1 MILKLIKYSKL
12 NIGVAIVMS
21 MVLLFIVFPVAT
33 VKAETSV
40 GDDYNNFVTFKSEL
54 ARTGYMSY
62 YDHTDYAY
70 NKDFKVNKE
79 VSISDL
85 SGNVTLWSND
95 NYKVAPD
102 WDSFNASSGTASYDI
117 YCLFGGNYDTSYGS
131 RVPLIWYFIVPS
143 GSKIC
148 WGKDTQFSPSEDMW
162 QQSVFNV
169 VTDASALFCIRFYHL
184 GDEMSAYSYGYG
196 IKSGASVSGT
206 NRRCFKSQAVTS
218 GGNLRFTIRTDNQ
231 YQMEPQLAPFTFT
244 NIATIPVKN
253 DVDYAPLDKFIAGD
267 SSLATNADSSW
278 SDKKEYPAESFYWD
292 SMTCKPSVVGVDSSI
307 NKNKYC
313 FAFNYTYSCPLMTD
327 PSELFSC
334 SVVYSS
340 DIRYQ
345 DGKGRMYSFTDSQRD
360 SFSLNKH
367 KNGYVNNSLYL
378 QGNIGEMGFG
388 DAMNLLVS
396 SMLSF
401 LPSMGAGTEEV
412 AKYNQYTVKS
422 AKIYVT
428 VFLYH
433 IPDPDRFFTD
443 GNLGLPSIGG
453 DEIPSD
459 SKVIT
464 STDVRSF
471 SFDLFD
477 LHEDTEGT
485 QVKPTVTTEDVTDDD
500 GNVTDKKVTDVV
512 ATDDSG
518 KTVVNITIDNS
529 NKVIDGNANV
539 NTGGGSG
546 SGDGDDEDKN
556 SKSFWKYVSGI
567 VALFTALLNSDS
579 GLFAVIAS
587 YFKFIPKDFWSV
599 TIGAIVVIAILSI
612 YRLAKKGG

>member
-40 GDDYNNFVTFKSEL
+40 GVDYNNFVTFKSEL

-62 YDHTDYAY
+62 YDHTDNAY

-292 SMTCKPSVVGVDSSI
+292 DMTCKPSVVGVDVDS

-313 FAFNYTYSCPLMTD
+313 FAFSYTYSCPLMTD
-327 PSELFSC
+327 PAEMFSC
-334 SVVYSS
+334 EVVYSS

-345 DGKGRMYSFTDSQRD
+345 DGKGRMYSLTDTQKD
-360 SFSLNKH
+360 TFSLNKH
-367 KNGYVNNSLYL
+367 KKGYSNDSLCL
-378 QGNIGEMGFG
+378 QGNIGDMGFG

-401 LPSMGAGTEEV
+401 LPNMGAGTDEV
-412 AKYNQYTVKS
+412 SKYNQFTVKS

-433 IPDPDRFFTD
+433 IPDPDTLFSNSNINQSAIDNT
-443 GNLGLPSIGG
+443 
-453 DEIPSD
+453 
-459 SKVIT
+459 VM

-471 SFDLFD
+471 SFDLLN

-518 KTVVNITIDNS
+518 KTVINITIDNS

-546 SGDGDDEDKN
+546 PGDGDDEDKN
-556 SKSFWKYVSGI
+556 TKSFWKYVSGI

-599 TIGAIVVIAILSI
+599 TIGAIVVIAVLSI
-612 YRLAKKGG
+612 YRLAKKSG

>member
-1 MILKLIKYSKL
+1 MNFKLRKKCKL
-12 NIGVAIVMS
+12 NMIIAVIMCVS
-21 MVLLFIVFPVAT
+21 LLFCFCSTSI
-33 VKAETSV
+33 VKASDNLGTNYTNYV
-40 GDDYNNFVTFKSEL
+40 AFKNLL
-54 ARTGYMSY
+54 AKQGYMTSY
-62 YDHTDYAY
+62 NHDNEGWSFPDMDIVR
-70 NKDFKVNKE
+70 KDLVL
-79 VSISDL
+79 SDL
-85 SGNVTLWSND
+85 SNIPYWGNS
-95 NYKVAPD
+95 NYKLPWNDFLSRSGISNFDVYSIFGASLFTYT
-102 WDSFNASSGTASYDI
+102 DSGKTY
-117 YCLFGGNYDTSYGS
+117 
-131 RVPLIWYFIVPS
+131 RRPEQWYVIVPS
-143 GSKIC
+143 GSTIC
-148 WGKDTQFSPSEDMW
+148 WGRYNNESLPEDRW
-162 QQSVFNV
+162 QQSFLEIA
-169 VTDASALFCIRFYHL
+169 TDSDGLFAFKLERWNDSEPQY
-184 GDEMSAYSYGYG
+184 YSYAYGWGGY
-196 IKSGASVSGT
+196 SSNSVGNECMFKQDDVTFFSLGT
-206 NRRCFKSQAVTS
+206 NNKSDES
-218 GGNLRFTIRTDNQ
+218 
-231 YQMEPQLAPFTFT
+231 APFVFT
-244 NIATIPVKN
+244 NMATVNISGQTDRSPMVKF
-253 DVDYAPLDKFIAGD
+253 VKGDKL
-267 SSLATNADSSW
+267 LATNADSSW

-292 SMTCKPSVVGVDSSI
+292 DMTCKPSVVGVDVDS

-313 FAFNYTYSCPLMTD
+313 FAFSYTYSCPLMTD
-327 PSELFSC
+327 PAEMFSC
-334 SVVYSS
+334 EVVYSS

-345 DGKGRMYSFTDSQRD
+345 DGKGRMYSLTDTQKD
-360 SFSLNKH
+360 TFSLNKH
-367 KNGYVNNSLYL
+367 KKGYSNDSLCL
-378 QGNIGEMGFG
+378 QGNIGDMGFG

-401 LPSMGAGTEEV
+401 LPNMGAGTDEV
-412 AKYNQYTVKS
+412 SKYNQFTVKS

-433 IPDPDRFFTD
+433 IPDPDTLFSNSNINQSAIDNT
-443 GNLGLPSIGG
+443 
-453 DEIPSD
+453 
-459 SKVIT
+459 VM

-471 SFDLFD
+471 SFDLLN

-518 KTVVNITIDNS
+518 KTVINITIDNS

-556 SKSFWKYVSGI
+556 TKSFWKYVSGI

-599 TIGAIVVIAILSI
+599 TIGAIVVIAVLSI

>member
-40 GDDYNNFVTFKSEL
+40 GVDYNNFVTFKSEL

-62 YDHTDYAY
+62 YDHTDNAY

-218 GGNLRFTIRTDNQ
+218 GGNLRFVIRTDNQ

-292 SMTCKPSVVGVDSSI
+292 DMTCQVSSVGSD
-307 NKNKYC
+307 KYA
-313 FAFNYTYSCPLMTD
+313 FSFNYDYSCPLMVNPD
-327 PSELFSC
+327 ELFSC
-334 SVVYSS
+334 DVIYNS

-345 DGKGRMYSFTDSQRD
+345 DGKGRIHTYTDSKQD
-360 SFSLNKH
+360 MFSLNKH
-367 KNGYVNNSLYL
+367 RKGYVNNFLCLNGQLKDSTGSIAY
-378 QGNIGEMGFG
+378 N
-388 DAMNLLVS
+388 
-396 SMLSF
+396 SF
-401 LPSMGAGTEEV
+401 LELMDGIVGIFGHVDTDLESNTDV
-412 AKYNQYTVKS
+412 TVKS
-422 AKIYVT
+422 AKLYVT

-453 DEIPSD
+453 DEVPSD
-459 SKVIT
+459 ARVVQ
-464 STDVRSF
+464 STDVRYF
-471 SFDLFD
+471 TFDLFT
-477 LHEDTEGT
+477 L
-485 QVKPTVTTEDVTDDD
+485 KPDQEVGSKKPIVTTKDVTDDN

-518 KTVVNITIDNS
+518 KTVINITIDNS

-599 TIGAIVVIAILSI
+599 TIGAIVVIAVLSI